1 MADQNQN
8 LAELARKKRHLHL
21 IEKIQAGKA
30 LTKQEILELEQFESE
45 PLPATIVKTVEEVA
59 KVMGVTYRTV
69 QRWKLDG
76 MPSTKEGF
84 YDLEEIK
91 SWHIQRGQRFKEQD
105 GRAYW
110 DEKISEYKAELL
122 RLEVKKATSEVILYR
137 EHVEIIREQVR
148 GIKMG
153 FLRLPHYIAPKLY
166 QQEPKVICEILD
178 NEIRAIINQFAG
190 AYNADKTDKGKSK
203 DH

>member
-1 MADQNQN
+1 MVEVKQNI
-8 LAELARKKRHLHL
+8 AELARKKRHLHL
-21 IEKIQAGKA
+21 IEKVQAGKA
-30 LTKQEILELEQFESE
+30 LTKQEISELEQLEAE
-45 PLPATIVKTVEEVA
+45 PLAPTVVKTMEEVA
-59 KVMGVTYRTV
+59 KVMDVTCRTV
-69 QRWKLDG
+69 QRWKQEG

-91 SWHIQRGQRFKEQD
+91 SWHVQRNQKYKEQD

-110 DEKISEYKAELL
+110 DEKISQYKAELL
-122 RLEVKKATSEVILYR
+122 RLELKRATSEVIPYR
-137 EHVEIIREQVR
+137 EHVEIVREQVR

-153 FLRLPHYIAPKLY
+153 FLRLPRYIAPRLY

-178 NEIRAIINQFAG
+178 NEIRLIINQFAG

>member
-1 MADQNQN
+1 MTEQSQN
-8 LAELARKKRHLHL
+8 LAEIASKKRYIHLV
-21 IEKIQAGKA
+21 EKMQRGTLTRSEITEMRQYEAG
-30 LTKQEILELEQFESE
+30 S
-45 PLPATIVKTVEEVA
+45 LPATIVKTVEEVA

-91 SWHIQRGQRFKEQD
+91 SWHVQRSQRFKEQD

-137 EHVEIIREQVR
+137 EHVEIIREQIR

-178 NEIRAIINQFAG
+178 NEIRSIINQFAG
-190 AYNADKTDKGKSK
+190 VYNANKTDKGKSK